1 MQSFAKGLNRLRT
14 RRQSGSVATLGAL
27 WLMIAVIC
35 LATIDIGNVF
45 WQKRELQKIAD
56 LAALAGAQGETP
68 ADCQANATRIAT
80 LNGMT
85 GVPRVECG
93 NWTPSPGVA
102 DTRTYFVNGATP
114 LNASRVTVARTVPYL
129 FLFSVTA
136 ANGRQVE
143 AVATAARS
151 RPLAQ
156 LRIRSTLL
164 VIDDKKSAIL
174 NPIIGGLLGGNLNI
188 QAVGWNGLANAHV
201 SLLDFFKELGG
212 KKGLIDINATVI
224 DYEKILD
231 APISALDVVN
241 VMLTL
246 FQRPISNGDSA
257 SAVNAAITAL
267 SAVIAAN
274 ISNVQITLRQILN
287 VSSGL
292 PEAALQTQLNA
303 LNIIQLLAQVSGQKN
318 GVAVKGNALD
328 IPGVAGVKLNLKVI
342 EPPQAS
348 VIAPLPTTSASSYAN
363 AAVAVKTAQIQALIS
378 VDLKVL
384 DGLSGLVNALGGLI
398 GLLTSVSPQLT
409 TLPTRFDV
417 QVEGVGAQAWV
428 ENGQCLP
435 TRRMRVHAETSVA
448 KIRFGRFGNSA
459 DEAFTNAFSKNPSSY
474 LQPFKIIDIGRQLL
488 LSPREA
494 GYYGGIGLKIDSS
507 EALKDSKI
515 FDLSA
520 PDSLLSLNSNKEAFQ
535 KFSMKGL
542 IASLQGLFGNNKIE
556 VIQPPSGNDILAG
569 LLDLVTKL
577 VAEILKTLSTVI
589 AQILAPLLD
598 PVLNQ
603 LLGLLGIDLAQAEL
617 EGRMDCGTVA
627 LVY

>member
-1 MQSFAKGLNRLRT
+1 MQSFATGLSRARI

-68 ADCQANATRIAT
+68 AACQANAARIAT

-85 GVPRVECG
+85 GVPQVECG

-102 DTRTYFVNGATP
+102 DTRTYFVNGASP

-267 SAVIAAN
+267 NAVIAAN
-274 ISNVQITLRQILN
+274 ISNVQITLRKILN

-348 VIAPLPTTSASSYAN
+348 VIAALPTASASSYAN

-474 LQPFKIIDIGRQLL
+474 LQPFKIIDIGRQIL
-488 LSPREA
+488 LSREA

-520 PDSLLSLNSNKEAFQ
+520 PDSLLSLNSNNEAFQ

-556 VIQPPSGNDILAG
+556 VIQPPSGSDILAG

>member
-1 MQSFAKGLNRLRT
+1 MQSFATGLSRT
-14 RRQSGSVATLGAL
+14 RIRRQSGSVATLGAL

-68 ADCQANATRIAT
+68 AACQANAARIAT

-85 GVPRVECG
+85 GVPQVECG

-102 DTRTYFVNGATP
+102 DTRTYFVNGASP

-267 SAVIAAN
+267 NAVIAAN
-274 ISNVQITLRQILN
+274 ISNVQITLRKILN

-348 VIAPLPTTSASSYAN
+348 VIAALPTTSVSSYAN

-474 LQPFKIIDIGRQLL
+474 LQPFKIIDIGRQIL
-488 LSPREA
+488 LSREA

-520 PDSLLSLNSNKEAFQ
+520 PDSLLSLNSNNEAFQ

-556 VIQPPSGNDILAG
+556 VIQPPSGSDILAG

>member
-1 MQSFAKGLNRLRT
+1 M
-14 RRQSGSVATLGAL
+14 
-27 WLMIAVIC
+27 
-35 LATIDIGNVF
+35 
-45 WQKRELQKIAD
+45 
-56 LAALAGAQGETP
+56 
-68 ADCQANATRIAT
+68 
-80 LNGMT
+80 
-85 GVPRVECG
+85 
-93 NWTPSPGVA
+93 
-102 DTRTYFVNGATP
+102 
-114 LNASRVTVARTVPYL
+114 
-129 FLFSVTA
+129 
-136 ANGRQVE
+136 
-143 AVATAARS
+143 
-151 RPLAQ
+151 AQ
-156 LRIRSTLL
+156 LKIRSTLL

-201 SLLDFFKELGG
+201 SLLDFFRELGR

-224 DYEKILD
+224 DYDKILD
-231 APISALDVVN
+231 APISAMDVVN

-246 FQRPISNGDSA
+246 FQRPISNGDST
-257 SAVNAAITAL
+257 SAVDAAISAL
-267 SAVIAAN
+267 NAVITAN

-318 GVAVKGNALD
+318 GVAVKGNVLD

-348 VIAPLPTTSASSYAN
+348 VIAALPTNSASSYAN

-398 GLLTSVSPQLT
+398 GFLTSVSPQLT

-435 TRRMRVHAETSVA
+435 TKRMRVHAETSVA

-459 DEAFTNAFSKNPSSY
+459 DEAFRNAFSKNPSSY
-474 LQPFKIIDIGRQLL
+474 LQPFKIIDIGRQIL
-488 LSPREA
+488 LSREA
-494 GYYGGIGLKIDSS
+494 GYYGGVGLKIDSS
-507 EALKDSKI
+507 EALKYSKI

-520 PDSLLSLNSNKEAFQ
+520 PDSLLSLNSNNEVFQ

-542 IASLQGLFGNNKIE
+542 IASLQGLFDNNKIE
-556 VIQPPSGNDILAG
+556 VIQPPSGSDILAG
-569 LLDLVTKL
+569 LLDIVTKL
-577 VAEILKTLSTVI
+577 VAEVLKTLSTVI
-589 AQILAPLLD
+589 EQILAPLLD

-617 EGRMDCGTVA
+617 EGRMDCGTVE

>member
-1 MQSFAKGLNRLRT
+1 MQSFAKDLSRVRI

-68 ADCQANATRIAT
+68 AACQANAARIAT

-85 GVPRVECG
+85 GAPQVECG

-102 DTRTYFVNGATP
+102 DTRTYFVNGASP

-164 VIDDKKSAIL
+164 VIDDKQSAIL

-188 QAVGWNGLANAHV
+188 QAVGWNGLSNAHV

-267 SAVIAAN
+267 NAVIAAN

-348 VIAPLPTTSASSYAN
+348 VIAALPTTSASSYAN

-435 TRRMRVHAETSVA
+435 TKRMRVHAETSVA

-459 DEAFTNAFSKNPSSY
+459 DEAFTNAFSNNPSSY
-474 LQPFKIIDIGRQLL
+474 LQPFKIIDIGRQNL
-488 LSPREA
+488 LSREA
-494 GYYGGIGLKIDSS
+494 GYYGGIGLKLDSS

-520 PDSLLSLNSNKEAFQ
+520 PDSLLSLNSNNEAFQ
-535 KFSMKGL
+535 KFSMNGL
-542 IASLQGLFGNNKIE
+542 ISSLQGLLIKNKIE
-556 VIQPPSGNDILAG
+556 IIQPPSGNDVLAAV
-569 LLDLVTKL
+569 LDLVTKL
-577 VAEILKTLSTVI
+577 VAEVLKTVSTVV

>member
-1 MQSFAKGLNRLRT
+1 
-14 RRQSGSVATLGAL
+14 
-27 WLMIAVIC
+27 
-35 LATIDIGNVF
+35 
-45 WQKRELQKIAD
+45 
-56 LAALAGAQGETP
+56 
-68 ADCQANATRIAT
+68 
-80 LNGMT
+80 
-85 GVPRVECG
+85 VE
-93 NWTPSPGVA
+93 
-102 DTRTYFVNGATP
+102 
-114 LNASRVTVARTVPYL
+114 
-129 FLFSVTA
+129 
-136 ANGRQVE
+136 
-143 AVATAARS
+143 
-151 RPLAQ
+151 
-156 LRIRSTLL
+156 
-164 VIDDKKSAIL
+164 
-174 NPIIGGLLGGNLNI
+174 
-188 QAVGWNGLANAHV
+188 
-201 SLLDFFKELGG
+201 
-212 KKGLIDINATVI
+212 KGLIDINATVI

-267 SAVIAAN
+267 NAVIAAN
-274 ISNVQITLRQILN
+274 ISNVQITLRKILN

-348 VIAPLPTTSASSYAN
+348 VIAALPTTSASSYAN

-488 LSPREA
+488 LSREA
-494 GYYGGIGLKIDSS
+494 GYYG
-507 EALKDSKI
+507 E
-515 FDLSA
+515 
-520 PDSLLSLNSNKEAFQ
+520 
-535 KFSMKGL
+535 
-542 IASLQGLFGNNKIE
+542 
-556 VIQPPSGNDILAG
+556 
-569 LLDLVTKL
+569 
-577 VAEILKTLSTVI
+577 
-589 AQILAPLLD
+589 
-598 PVLNQ
+598 
-603 LLGLLGIDLAQAEL
+603 
-617 EGRMDCGTVA
+617 
-627 LVY
+627 

>member
-1 MQSFAKGLNRLRT
+1 MQSFATGLSRT
-14 RRQSGSVATLGAL
+14 RIRRQSGSVATLGAL

-68 ADCQANATRIAT
+68 AACQANAARIAT

-85 GVPRVECG
+85 GVPQVECG

-102 DTRTYFVNGATP
+102 DTRTYFVNGASP

-267 SAVIAAN
+267 NAVIAAN
-274 ISNVQITLRQILN
+274 ISNVQITLRKILN

-348 VIAPLPTTSASSYAN
+348 VIAALPTTSVSSYAN

-474 LQPFKIIDIGRQLL
+474 LQPFKIIDIGRQIL
-488 LSPREA
+488 LSREA

-520 PDSLLSLNSNKEAFQ
+520 PDSLLSLNSNNEAFQ

-556 VIQPPSGNDILAG
+556 VIQPPSGSDLLAG

>member
-1 MQSFAKGLNRLRT
+1 MQSFATGLSRT
-14 RRQSGSVATLGAL
+14 RIRRQSGSVATLGAL

-68 ADCQANATRIAT
+68 AACQANAARIAT

-85 GVPRVECG
+85 GVPQVECG

-102 DTRTYFVNGATP
+102 DTRTYFVNGASP
-114 LNASRVTVARTVPYL
+114 LNASCVTVARTVPYL

-136 ANGRQVE
+136 ANGRQVK

-267 SAVIAAN
+267 NAVIAAN
-274 ISNVQITLRQILN
+274 ISNVQITLRKILN

-348 VIAPLPTTSASSYAN
+348 VIAALPTTSVSSYAN

-474 LQPFKIIDIGRQLL
+474 LQPFKIIDIGRQIL
-488 LSPREA
+488 LSREA

-520 PDSLLSLNSNKEAFQ
+520 PDSLLSLNSNNEAFQ

-556 VIQPPSGNDILAG
+556 VIQPPSGSDILAG

>member
-1 MQSFAKGLNRLRT
+1 MQSFATGLGPARM

-68 ADCQANATRIAT
+68 ADCQANAARIAT

-85 GVPRVECG
+85 SAPQVECG

-102 DTRTYFVNGATP
+102 DTRTYFVNGASP

-267 SAVIAAN
+267 NAVIAAN

-348 VIAPLPTTSASSYAN
+348 VIAALPTTSASSYAN

-459 DEAFTNAFSKNPSSY
+459 DEAFTNAFSNNPSSY
-474 LQPFKIIDIGRQLL
+474 LQPFKIIDIGRQPL
-488 LSPREA
+488 LSPRQA

-556 VIQPPSGNDILAG
+556 VIQPPSGSDLLAG
-569 LLDLVTKL
+569 LLELVTNL
-577 VAEILKTLSTVI
+577 VAEVLKTLSTVI

>member
-1 MQSFAKGLNRLRT
+1 MQSFATGLSRT
-14 RRQSGSVATLGAL
+14 RIRRQSGSVATLGAL

-68 ADCQANATRIAT
+68 AACQANAARIAT

-85 GVPRVECG
+85 GVPQVECG

-102 DTRTYFVNGATP
+102 DTRTYFVNGASP

-267 SAVIAAN
+267 NAVIAAN
-274 ISNVQITLRQILN
+274 ISNVQITLRKILN

-348 VIAPLPTTSASSYAN
+348 VIAALPTTSASSYAN

-488 LSPREA
+488 LSREA

-520 PDSLLSLNSNKEAFQ
+520 PDSLLSLNSNNEAFQ

-556 VIQPPSGNDILAG
+556 VIQPPSGSDILAG